1 MPTRYSINYNN
12 KSELYAIMGEKI
24 STINIKLINNT
35 EEIDGQMLEE
45 IIEAVDFLKDHKYQL
60 TDQGLN
66 QLEYIIRSAEERLKL
81 LKG

>member
-35 EEIDGQMLEE
+35 EQIDGQMLEE

>member
-1 MPTRYSINYNN
+1 MSTRYSINYNN
-12 KSELYAIMGEKI
+12 KSELYAIIGEKI
-24 STINIKLINNT
+24 ATINLKLFNNSDP
-35 EEIDGQMLEE
+35 IDNQTLEE

-66 QLEYIIRSAEERLKL
+66 QLEYIIRSAEERLKS